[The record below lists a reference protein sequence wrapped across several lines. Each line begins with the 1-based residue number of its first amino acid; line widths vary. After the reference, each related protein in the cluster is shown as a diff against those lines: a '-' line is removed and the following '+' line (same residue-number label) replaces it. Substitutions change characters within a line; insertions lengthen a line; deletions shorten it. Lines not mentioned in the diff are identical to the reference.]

1 MATTETNH
9 IKICWKSLRR
19 EEIQLCRLRYMYP
32 FFPTLERKLKWA
44 VPRGKL
50 LAIQSSSQWGS
61 SIHPYS
67 KKEPRGGP
75 GDVPDTPVMHCIECF
90 CLHGV
95 STAPPDRRKHHLWL
109 WTFFCILFFTYSSR
123 TVFIRLPSRPNFS
136 CRQALLIINPEQ
148 VSHVL
153 TCFRVSLQL

>member
-19 EEIQLCRLRYMYP
+19 EEIQLCRLRGMYP

-50 LAIQSSSQWGS
+50 LAFQSSSQWGS
-61 SIHPYS
+61 SIHPHS

-75 GDVPDTPVMHCIECF
+75 GDVPDTPVMQCIRVLLPTLCEHCSSWQTQTSPDFEHSSAYF
-90 CLHGV
+90 SLLTPPEPCLL
-95 STAPPDRRKHHLWL
+95 D
-109 WTFFCILFFTYSSR
+109 F
-123 TVFIRLPSRPNFS
+123 LPG
-136 CRQALLIINPEQ
+136 
-148 VSHVL
+148 L
-153 TCFRVSLQL
+153 TSPVQSQTSVADY